1 MGKKGWIDDIVSE
14 ERTLEAMDF
23 CIKGKQA
30 VIDKLIADNL
40 ELEETIKK
48 LREEIVFLE
57 HLRTV
62 SIN

>member
-1 MGKKGWIDDIVSE
+1 MRNGWIDDKESN
-14 ERTLEAMDF
+14 ERTIAAMDF
-23 CIKGKQA
+23 CIKAKQEF
-30 VIDKLIADNL
+30 IDKLIADNL

-57 HLRTV
+57 HLRVV